1 MRRILLVCA
10 ALLCAIAMLPAALAE
25 GDGYEER
32 ATQVVAGGEPAGEL
46 TLRFYEATPNVPY
59 MGFGAYWA
67 YMRQTPL
74 TLRDN
79 GDGTCALVNDI
90 GEAITCDPAA
100 GTITVPDWNRF
111 FDYPLPLEN
120 DAKGYKDINFRF
132 VRVVDVAYEGEP
144 EPVTLD
150 FARYGI
156 RLYADQD
163 DVYLPLSILSNTMT
177 DVATLHM
184 RYNGDKLYALKIDL
198 AGSFP
203 EDLYETEAFKDLING
218 GERPG
223 DVVRECYADLCFTF
237 DYFFG
242 HPGVAELDAALA
254 EKGLDQALTDL
265 GDEGVALREKL
276 LSNDLATYLE
286 GLSELF
292 GRRLADGHTLFISLS
307 EFASSESLMASLG
320 FRIKLIQMY
329 MESIMNSPVLINQ
342 LADEL
347 IPPQREAI
355 WGAEPYREY
364 GSTAIIRLDSFMPDE
379 AAWEAYSGGD
389 DALPEDALGYLV
401 DGLRRASENPEIKNV
416 IFDLSCNSGGSSDMM
431 MMILG
436 LTTGQDHIYGIN
448 RLTGRRMTLTYEVD
462 ANFDGVFDDSDREAA
477 YDFNYGV
484 LTTRHAFSCGNL
496 FPIIMQEGGAV
507 VIGEPTSGGSCCI
520 QIGTDTQGFTFVLS
534 SGQWQ
539 LIDSQ
544 GESVEGGCSVDLPI
558 EPASNPMLDVLAGA
572 FTVEGGLPDFTAFFD
587 DATLDQMMNDW
598 FADPAQASAAA

>member
-1 MRRILLVCA
+1 
-10 ALLCAIAMLPAALAE
+10 
-25 GDGYEER
+25 
-32 ATQVVAGGEPAGEL
+32 
-46 TLRFYEATPNVPY
+46 
-59 MGFGAYWA
+59 
-67 YMRQTPL
+67 
-74 TLRDN
+74 
-79 GDGTCALVNDI
+79 
-90 GEAITCDPAA
+90 
-100 GTITVPDWNRF
+100 
-111 FDYPLPLEN
+111 
-120 DAKGYKDINFRF
+120 
-132 VRVVDVAYEGEP
+132 
-144 EPVTLD
+144 
-150 FARYGI
+150 
-156 RLYADQD
+156 
-163 DVYLPLSILSNTMT
+163 
-177 DVATLHM
+177 
-184 RYNGDKLYALKIDL
+184 
-198 AGSFP
+198 
-203 EDLYETEAFKDLING
+203 
-218 GERPG
+218 
-223 DVVRECYADLCFTF
+223 
-237 DYFFG
+237 
-242 HPGVAELDAALA
+242 
-254 EKGLDQALTDL
+254 
-265 GDEGVALREKL
+265 
-276 LSNDLATYLE
+276 
-286 GLSELF
+286 
-292 GRRLADGHTLFISLS
+292 
-307 EFASSESLMASLG
+307 
-320 FRIKLIQMY
+320 
-329 MESIMNSPVLINQ
+329 MNSPVLMNQ
-342 LADEL
+342 LANEL